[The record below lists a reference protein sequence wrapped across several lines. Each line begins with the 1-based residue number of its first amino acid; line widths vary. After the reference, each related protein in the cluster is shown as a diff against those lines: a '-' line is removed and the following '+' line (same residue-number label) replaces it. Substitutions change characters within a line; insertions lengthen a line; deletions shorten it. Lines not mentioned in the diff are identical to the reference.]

1 MAETRKLAAILAAD
15 VVGYSRLTA
24 ADEDRTLARLRGL
37 RSDLIDPAI
46 SVHHGRV
53 VKRTGDGILIEFRSV
68 VDAVRCAI
76 EVQIGMVE
84 RNAGLPPERRIEF
97 RIGVHLGDV
106 VEESD
111 GDLMGDGVNIAARLE
126 GIAKPG
132 AICLSEDAYRQVK
145 SRLDLAVRDLG
156 ATQLKNIAEPVRV
169 YSLEVSKQ
177 ASAKSPGRAAP
188 SAWMQVKSVRWAG
201 VLLVVLVAAG
211 ILVWER
217 MDRTGAPGVESK
229 GLPVNVQTQSRG
241 PALAVLPFD
250 NISGDPKQDF
260 FSDGVSE
267 EIITVVSHYD
277 DLRVLARNTTFTYKK
292 KAVDIEEL
300 GRQLKVQYV
309 IEGSVQQVADQL
321 SVTAQL
327 VDARSG
333 THVWAQTY
341 ERPTT
346 SASLLSIRD
355 DIAQRI
361 GAAVGGLRSG
371 AIAKAEVER
380 TRNEPVAD
388 LTSYECV
395 AHAYRAVATAN
406 VVEPMLRARACL
418 EATVKRDPTYADAW
432 AALAT
437 ILAIQRFWGTGLAS
451 PDADDI
457 DKRANLIP
465 RVVETANRAVQLAP
479 EGALAHLSLF
489 YAYYLTCQP
498 ERMRVEADRVLAINP
513 NDAGALGVMGNDL
526 AYVGEWDYGR
536 QLVEKG
542 LALAGTAAP
551 RWWWW
556 GIAKDHY
563 RKGEYSEALDNFR
576 RAYTETSWLDHL
588 HLVYTLPYLGKIDDA
603 RAEIPKLLKL
613 NPQMSVHEADRVYKM
628 LCFDADFRQRMV
640 TALRLAGLREE
651 TVENSVP

>member
-1 MAETRKLAAILAAD
+1 M
-15 VVGYSRLTA
+15 
-24 ADEDRTLARLRGL
+24 
-37 RSDLIDPAI
+37 
-46 SVHHGRV
+46 
-53 VKRTGDGILIEFRSV
+53 
-68 VDAVRCAI
+68 
-76 EVQIGMVE
+76 
-84 RNAGLPPERRIEF
+84 
-97 RIGVHLGDV
+97 
-106 VEESD
+106 
-111 GDLMGDGVNIAARLE
+111 
-126 GIAKPG
+126 
-132 AICLSEDAYRQVK
+132 
-145 SRLDLAVRDLG
+145 
-156 ATQLKNIAEPVRV
+156 
-169 YSLEVSKQ
+169 
-177 ASAKSPGRAAP
+177 
-188 SAWMQVKSVRWAG
+188 
-201 VLLVVLVAAG
+201 
-211 ILVWER
+211 
-217 MDRTGAPGVESK
+217 
-229 GLPVNVQTQSRG
+229 
-241 PALAVLPFD
+241 
-250 NISGDPKQDF
+250 
-260 FSDGVSE
+260 
-267 EIITVVSHYD
+267 
-277 DLRVLARNTTFTYKK
+277 
-292 KAVDIEEL
+292 
-300 GRQLKVQYV
+300 
-309 IEGSVQQVADQL
+309 
-321 SVTAQL
+321 
-327 VDARSG
+327 
-333 THVWAQTY
+333 
-341 ERPTT
+341 
-346 SASLLSIRD
+346 
-355 DIAQRI
+355 
-361 GAAVGGLRSG
+361 
-371 AIAKAEVER
+371 
-380 TRNEPVAD
+380 
-388 LTSYECV
+388 
-395 AHAYRAVATAN
+395 
-406 VVEPMLRARACL
+406 
-418 EATVKRDPTYADAW
+418 ADAW
-432 AALAT
+432 ARACPRSWPFSAFGVL
-437 ILAIQRFWGTGLAS
+437 GLAS